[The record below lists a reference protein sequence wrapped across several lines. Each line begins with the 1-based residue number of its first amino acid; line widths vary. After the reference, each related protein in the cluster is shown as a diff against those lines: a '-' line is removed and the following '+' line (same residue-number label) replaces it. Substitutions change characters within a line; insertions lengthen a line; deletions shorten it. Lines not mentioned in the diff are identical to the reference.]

1 MIFECVRITCLVQMM
16 EHNLSGLEGSVS
28 FISMKPLKLMSS
40 KL

>member
-1 MIFECVRITCLVQMM
+1 MM
-16 EHNLSGLEGSVS
+16 EHNLSGLEDGVS

>member
-16 EHNLSGLEGSVS
+16 EHNLSRLEDGVS
-28 FISMKPLKLMSS
+28 FISVKPLKLMSS